1 MPFDYPNIQRYEV
14 DFDDL
19 QLHVQ
24 NNFRIDFDYYNE
36 WLDGWIRVL
45 KNAEIDTQIQIDSL
59 LENGIYKFEVFQQ
72 EVHFGNVTF
81 KLNFII
87 DGVDEFVKKAKPETL
102 KFKAEDFSKKI
113 KWTREV
119 EPTFKPLSNP
129 IYLVWFPMYNHEYL
143 VIDGNHRVTEQLGK
157 AGNEINGILIDPTTI
172 INKGILLFSVEKA
185 MYTFI
190 VESNFMK
197 EKIIKGEHSH
207 KKLFE
212 SSFINHGLKVFNK

>member
-19 QLHVQ
+19 QFYVQ

-45 KNAEIDTQIQIDSL
+45 KNAEIDTQTQIDSL
-59 LENGIYKFEVFQQ
+59 LENGVYNFEVFQQ
-72 EVHFGNVTF
+72 DVFFGNITF

-87 DGVDEFVKKAKPETL
+87 NGVDDFVKKTKPKTL
-102 KFKAEDFSKKI
+102 KFKSKDFSKNI
-113 KWTREV
+113 KWTREE
-119 EPTFKPLSNP
+119 EPSSKPLSNP
-129 IYLVWFPMYNHEYL
+129 IYLVWFPMHGYEYL
-143 VIDGNHRVTEQLGK
+143 VIDGNHRVTEQLDK
-157 AGNEINGILIDPTTI
+157 NKNEINGILIEPTTI
-172 INKGILLFSVEKA
+172 INNGILLFSVEKA

-197 EKIIKGEHSH
+197 EEIIKGEHSH